1 MGLGGYWGQVK
12 ENKKNYCGFQWLEL
26 DHSTTDEMTAL
37 CSNYTKFQPETRNK
51 LVRILTLILYL
62 IFFIQIILFEDMSM
76 EFNKTKWNYHQIIFL
91 EFLKLSE
98 FWTVA
103 NIPIKQLMLKEAE
116 NYLQE

>member
-1 MGLGGYWGQVK
+1 
-12 ENKKNYCGFQWLEL
+12 
-26 DHSTTDEMTAL
+26 
-37 CSNYTKFQPETRNK
+37 
-51 LVRILTLILYL
+51 
-62 IFFIQIILFEDMSM
+62 M
-76 EFNKTKWNYHQIIFL
+76 EFNKTKWNYHQTIFL